1 MRRAAYPAVALY
13 LAATSAASSQIPDV
27 RGYYL
32 NVGVVSREGPLN
44 PESAQDFQR
53 LRLMSSE
60 LLGPIEVE
68 LAYEHMLT
76 LRTERD
82 PGELGGSL
90 GRVSGAGDWLPLQ
103 GGLWQ
108 GEHHEWRHRIDRAAL
123 SYRRH
128 GVELILGRQPI
139 SWATTLFLTPAD
151 PFAPFDPTEPFREY
165 RAGVDAVRARIFPG
179 PFSELDA
186 VVRVAEFSGAA
197 SLTALARGRAVVA
210 GWDVGAWG
218 GVLHDSGAAAVSVTF
233 TAGGAAVRG
242 EGVLRFGGK
251 GTVAR
256 ATLGLDRS
264 FEVWGRNLYV
274 VVEYQRDGYGAADPQ
289 ELTAVALSGA
299 YRRGELQVTGRDVAA
314 SQASVEVHPLVSTD
328 MLALW
333 DLNDR
338 SVLAAPGLTISAGD
352 ELTLRGGV
360 FLGVGAGLD
369 EVGVPGSA
377 FGLVPTVGY
386 VALTA
391 FF

>member
-1 MRRAAYPAVALY
+1 MTRAASVTVALL
-13 LAATSAASSQIPDV
+13 LAVTATASSQIPDV

-32 NVGVVSREGPLN
+32 NVGVLSREGPLS

-53 LRLMSSE
+53 LRLMVSRPV
-60 LLGPIEVE
+60 GFVE
-68 LAYEHMLT
+68 IDLAYEQMLI

-82 PGELGGSL
+82 PGALGGSL
-90 GRVSGAGDWLPLQ
+90 GQVAAAGDWLPLQ
-103 GGLWQ
+103 RTLRD
-108 GEHHEWRHRIDRAAL
+108 GEHVEWRHRVDRAAL
-123 SYRRH
+123 SYRRR

-151 PFAPFDPTEPFREY
+151 PFAPFDPTDPFREY
-165 RAGVDAVRARIFPG
+165 RAGVDALRVRAFPG
-179 PFSELDA
+179 PFSELDG
-186 VVRVAEFSGAA
+186 VVRVAEWSPRT
-197 SLTALARGRAVVA
+197 SVTALARGRAVVR
-210 GWDVGAWG
+210 GWDLGAWA
-218 GVLHDSGAAAVSVTF
+218 GVLHDSGAAAVSMTF

-242 EGVLRFGGK
+242 EGVLRFGGE
-251 GTVAR
+251 GTVLR

-264 FEVWGRNLYV
+264 FDVWGRNLYV
-274 VVEYQRDGYGAADPQ
+274 VVEYQRDGYGATGPG

-314 SQASVEVHPLVSTD
+314 AQASIEIHPLFSTD

-338 SVLAAPGLTISAGD
+338 SVLAAPGLTVSAGD
-352 ELTLRGGV
+352 ELTLRGGL

-369 EVGVPGSA
+369 ELGVPGSA